1 MCIMNDQVFEQEETL
16 KKAEVVGRLR
26 KLADGIETGTLT
38 LENGGKKVSVNL
50 PESLEYELEL
60 DEEREDVGMVR
71 TLSLEIEWS
80 EGKL

>member
-1 MCIMNDQVFEQEETL
+1 MNDQVFEQEETL